1 MNKRRHQNHE
11 SIRSQFLIA
20 IALHAVVAF
29 TTTIGR
35 AGDPLSSWNDG
46 NVKPL
51 AAAKQAPLTKE

>member
-1 MNKRRHQNHE
+1 MKT
-11 SIRSQFLIA
+11 IRSQYLIA
-20 IALHAVVAF
+20 SALHAAAAF

-46 NVKPL
+46 NVKQL